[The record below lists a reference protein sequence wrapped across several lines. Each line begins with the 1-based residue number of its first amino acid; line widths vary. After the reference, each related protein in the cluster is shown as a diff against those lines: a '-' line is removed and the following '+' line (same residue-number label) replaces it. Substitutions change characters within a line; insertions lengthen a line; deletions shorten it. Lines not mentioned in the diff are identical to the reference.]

1 MQVRKC
7 SMDSFQ
13 ESRNLNG
20 TDAHPCSDIFSS
32 VGIKQISLAI
42 GLAFAIELRV
52 TSNGY
57 RSGGADGG
65 ARQ

>member
-1 MQVRKC
+1 MQIR
-7 SMDSFQ
+7 

-20 TDAHPCSDIFSS
+20 TDAHPRSDMFSS
-32 VGIKQISLAI
+32 VAIKQVSLAI

-57 RSGGADGG
+57 RNGGADGG
-65 ARQ
+65 VRR